1 MISILGEISKLRK
14 DADIVID
21 YKNINRYRVVI
32 IENNG
37 SRTSYYFAVPM
48 YNVETRKTID
58 MKFLG
63 QRETFYY
70 TGSNANIIIG
80 KDIKME
86 NNAGT
91 CKISLAAAGAR
102 ISDNAISCAD
112 EIIFPTTNGVAIKSS
127 LKRKK
132 TYSFC
137 VEVSKPFLKVRAND
151 KYFALMNERFTPFFY
166 ISCIGTLDA
175 TENIIS
181 PAKLNYQKITDRKYV
196 INITPSSD
204 FGKFVLIES
213 NLYEP
218 KLFQDTTVESKSPKN
233 NNVFGGI
240 GFIGTTKEFGEQWL
254 YTRPDFSKM
263 TELNDKKIIQ
273 AILHIPKLNN
283 STIPL
288 TASKISARFCSFGSQ
303 WNNKIP
309 EASTLGDSEITE
321 QYINLNITSIFTDK
335 YGRFSKSEG
344 IILKSKIKGSGFS
357 VISTGDNN
365 LNPQILEINYT

>member
-1 MISILGEISKLRK
+1 MISILGEINKLRK
-14 DADIVID
+14 GADIVID
-21 YKNINRYRVVI
+21 YKNTSRYRVVT
-32 IENNG
+32 IEDDG
-37 SRTSYYFAVPM
+37 SRTSYYFAVPI
-48 YNVETRKTID
+48 YNIETRKTID
-58 MKFLG
+58 MKFLC
-63 QRETFYY
+63 QRESLYY

-91 CKISLAAAGAR
+91 CKIHLAAAGVR
-102 ISDNAISCAD
+102 ISDNAISCGE

-127 LKRKK
+127 LKHKK

-137 VEVSKPFLKVRAND
+137 VEVSKPFLEVRAND
-151 KYFALMNERFTPFFY
+151 KYFAFMNERFTPLFY

-175 TENIIS
+175 TDNIIS
-181 PAKLNYQKITDRKYV
+181 PAKLNYQKITDRKYI

-204 FGKFVLIES
+204 LGKFVLIES

-218 KLFQDTTVESKSPKN
+218 KLFQDTTVESKNPKN
-233 NNVFGGI
+233 NNVFGGT

-263 TELNDKKIIQ
+263 TGLNDKKIIR
-273 AILHIPKLNN
+273 AILHIPKLNK
-283 STIPL
+283 SAIPL

-309 EASTLGDSEITE
+309 ETSTLGDSEITE
-321 QYINLNITSIFTDK
+321 QYINSNITSILTDK
-335 YGRFSKSEG
+335 YGRFSKNEG

-357 VISTGDNN
+357 VISTGDSN
-365 LNPQILEINYT
+365 LNPQILEINYK